1 MIRVIIVDDEW
12 LSRKRLETLLADFP
26 DCRIIGNCGSGKEAV
41 KEIRN
46 KLPDLVFLDVEMP
59 DMNGFEVVKGLPNDQ
74 KPDIIFT
81 TAYDQY
87 AVDAFGV
94 QALDYLLKP
103 FDEDRLSEAWQR
115 VKKRS
120 TQKKQS
126 ALQRDLLQL
135 VKNFQMQDTT
145 YLYEL
150 EIKEKGKIISVPIES
165 IYYFNSEGNYVALH
179 TLDRKYLYR
188 ITMSALMESLPPNEF
203 LRIHR
208 AFIINACYLNSYRYL
223 NNNEYEFSLKNG
235 KTLRSGKGFKDQIID
250 FLSKNY

>member
-12 LSRKRLETLLADFP
+12 LSRKRLETLLAGFL
-26 DCRIIGNCGSGKEAV
+26 DCRIIGNCGNGKEAV
-41 KEIRN
+41 EEIRD

-59 DMNGFEVVKGLPNDQ
+59 DMNGFEVLKGLPNGYQ
-74 KPDIIFT
+74 PDVIFT

-120 TQKKQS
+120 GQKKQS

-135 VKNFQMQDTT
+135 VKKFQREDTT

-150 EIKEKGKIISVPIES
+150 EIKEKGKIISVPIEL

-188 ITMSALMESLPPNEF
+188 MTMNALMESLPPDEF

-208 AFIINACYLNSYRYL
+208 TYIINTRYLNSYRYL
-223 NNNEYEFSLKNG
+223 NNNEYEFSLKSG
-235 KTLRSGKGFKDQIID
+235 KTLRSGKGYKDQIVE